1 MARNARFVIVTG
13 ISGSGRSTCLHAL
26 EDLGFYCV
34 DNLPTALLPTLES
47 MMAERLTATPVA
59 VGIDIRAGEL
69 LGDLDTALQALKK
82 HGVQTELLFLDCA
95 DDVLIRRFAETRRK
109 HPIWQAG
116 TVSEAIRFER
126 ETMMPVR
133 ERTTVVVDTSE
144 MNVHQLKRHIQ
155 RIFDPEYSADIRVI
169 VSIQSF
175 GFKHGLPRDADYV
188 FDVRYVDNPYFVPHL
203 SPLTGLDTQ
212 VSEFVMERGGNEALK
227 RMNYLLDYVLPLHA
241 QEGRAMVSLALGCTG
256 GQHRSVALAEALA
269 EHIRTMRLGRVTVSH
284 RDLKHKV

>member
-34 DNLPTALLPTLES
+34 DNLPTALLPALES

-69 LGDLDTALQALKK
+69 LGDVDTAIQALKTG
-82 HGVQTELLFLDCA
+82 GVQAELLFLDCA

-126 ETMMPVR
+126 DHMMPVR
-133 ERTTVVVDTSE
+133 ERATLVVDTSE
-144 MNVHQLKRHIQ
+144 MNIHQLKRHVQ
-155 RIFDPEYSADIRVI
+155 RIFDPEYSADVRLI
-169 VSIQSF
+169 VSMQSF

-188 FDVRYVDNPYFVPHL
+188 FDVRYVDNPYFVPAL
-203 SPLTGLDTQ
+203 SPMTGLDAPVRQ
-212 VSEFVMERGGNEALK
+212 FVIERGGSEALK
-227 RMNYLLDYVLPLHA
+227 RMSYLLDYVLPLHA
-241 QEGRAMVSLALGCTG
+241 QEGRAMVSVALGCTG
-256 GQHRSVALAEALA
+256 GQHRSVALAEAMA
-269 EHIRTMRLGRVTVSH
+269 EHIRAMRLGRVTVSH
-284 RDLKHKV
+284 RDLKTSH